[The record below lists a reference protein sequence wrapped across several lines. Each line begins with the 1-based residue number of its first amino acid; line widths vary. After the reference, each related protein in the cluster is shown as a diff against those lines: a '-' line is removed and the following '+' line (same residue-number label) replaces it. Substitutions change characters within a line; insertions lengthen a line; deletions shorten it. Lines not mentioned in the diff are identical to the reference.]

1 MDLKTPQSLKVE
13 HEELH
18 AQLSRATKADGATGD
33 AALAVA
39 KALRPHFL
47 KEEEYALPPLA
58 LLPALAGGQVGPD
71 ARDAVDMA
79 ERLKADLDHMLLEH
93 NEIVGALQ
101 VLTKAAKQEGKD
113 GFVHF
118 ALISWPCTLKLR
130 KKCYILPPS
139 WWASTSS

>member
-18 AQLSRATKADGATGD
+18 AQLSRATKAGGATGD

-47 KEEEYALPPLA
+47 KEEYALPPLA

-93 NEIVGALQ
+93 KEIVGALQ
-101 VLTKAAKQEGKD
+101 VLIKAAKQEGAKTN
-113 GFVHF
+113 
-118 ALISWPCTLKLR
+118 LCTLQRSWPCTLKLR